1 MSDADI
7 TIITDGLEF
16 PEGPVWMDDGSMLVA
31 ELMGKRVTR
40 VAPDGTKTTVAEPGG
55 SPNGLAIGPDGACY
69 VANSGGWSFMDF
81 GGIKVP
87 EAEQPADYS
96 GGRIER
102 IDLDSGEVK
111 VLYTECDGNELVGPN
126 DLVFDEHGGFYFTDH
141 GKHRGRVRTIGAIF
155 YAQADGSSIREVVF
169 PSDSPNGVGLSPDG
183 TRLYA
188 AETFTGRVYA
198 WTLSGPGEVSGQGEM
213 ICGLPGMQYFDSL
226 GVDSDG
232 NVVVATLVTGALS
245 VIAPDGELL
254 DQVTMPD
261 PMVTNVCWGG
271 PDRTTAYA
279 TLSATGRLASLPWPR
294 PGLALAY

>member
-1 MSDADI
+1 M
-7 TIITDGLEF
+7 
-16 PEGPVWMDDGSMLVA
+16 
-31 ELMGKRVTR
+31 
-40 VAPDGTKTTVAEPGG
+40 AEPGG

-126 DLVFDEHGGFYFTDH
+126 DLVFDAHGGFYFTDH

-198 WTLSGPGEVSGQGEM
+198 WTLSGPGEVEW
-213 ICGLPGMQYFDSL
+213 
-226 GVDSDG
+226 
-232 NVVVATLVTGALS
+232 A
-245 VIAPDGELL
+245 
-254 DQVTMPD
+254 
-261 PMVTNVCWGG
+261 
-271 PDRTTAYA
+271 
-279 TLSATGRLASLPWPR
+279 GRE
-294 PGLALAY
+294 